1 MGHPSLASSK
11 SIVETESTNNVSFLS
26 GALYDATG
34 NHDAGFSFAG
44 FLFLCSSLTLLLL
57 PWVKYDQDREGE
69 RMPLRGGIATTMES
83 EFGPQSALMW
93 PGSLPP
99 YEEFIL
105 QNDENVPFSMPPIPN
120 ASPQLTVTRLTRSPR
135 W

>member
-1 MGHPSLASSK
+1 M
-11 SIVETESTNNVSFLS
+11 NNVLFLS
-26 GALYDATG
+26 GALYDTTG

-44 FLFLCSSLTLLLL
+44 FLFLCSSFTLLLL
-57 PWVKYDQDREGE
+57 PLVKYDQDREGE
-69 RMPLRGGIATTMES
+69 RMPLTYSTTTTMEF

-93 PGSLPP
+93 PCSLPP

-105 QNDENVPFSMPPIPN
+105 QNDEDVPFSMPPLPN
-120 ASPQLTVTRLTRSPR
+120 ASPQLPVTRLTRSPR